1 MPNADTQAV
10 SSNIDDQTMHELY
23 LWPFQDAVR
32 AGTAN
37 MMCSYQR
44 INNSYGCANSAT
56 LNGLLKTELGF
67 QGFVVSDWNGLY
79 SGVAPALAGLDVAMP
94 NAGLYWGS
102 QLSQAVSN
110 GSVPESRIDDMVT
123 RLMAS
128 WYQLGQDADFPSPG
142 VGLPRSLTE
151 PHTIVDAR
159 NASFKQTLL
168 DGAIEGH
175 VLVKNT
181 NNALPLNR
189 PRLLSVFG
197 YSATQPGQYNV
208 EPPGGSIWTY
218 GAESTD
224 PLVVMMGFLGN
235 LTYPYPQI
243 AINGTLFCGG
253 GSGANSAAL
262 GNAPMDALL
271 QRAFDDDTALYFD
284 FRSGTPNVDGASDA
298 CLVVGNAWASEGSDR
313 PGLHDD
319 YTDGL
324 IQHVA
329 SRCNNTIVVFHNA
342 GVRLVDQFIDHENVT
357 AVIFAHLPGQESG
370 RALVSLLYGESNAW
384 GKLPYTV
391 ARNES
396 DYGDMLE
403 PSLGADEFELFPQA
417 NFTEGVFVDYR
428 HFDAQNTTPRYE
440 FGFGLSYTTFA
451 YSNLNITQNSTANT
465 SEYPTGP
472 IVEGGQ
478 QDLWDNVVSVTAD
491 IANTGTVGGAEIA
504 QLYLEVPDADDAAG
518 GRRPR
523 ALRGFDK
530 PSVNATQTATVSFAL
545 TRRDLSVWDA
555 TEQKWRLPRGTY
567 TVFVGASSRDLGLN
581 GTFTI

>member
-1 MPNADTQAV
+1 MPNGTAQAV

-23 LWPFQDAVR
+23 LWPFQEAVR

-67 QGFVVSDWNGLY
+67 QGFVVSDWSAQY
-79 SGVAPALAGLDVAMP
+79 TGVATALAGLDVAMP
-94 NAGLYWGS
+94 NAGVYWGS

-110 GSVPESRIDDMVT
+110 GSVPESRLDDMVT
-123 RLMAS
+123 RLIAS
-128 WYQLGQDADFPSPG
+128 WYRLGQDAGFPSPG
-142 VGLPRSLTE
+142 VGMPRSLTE

-159 NASFKQTLL
+159 NTSFKQTLL

-181 NNALPLNR
+181 NNALPLNQ

-208 EPPGGSIWTY
+208 EPPGGSVWTY
-218 GAESTD
+218 GAQSTD
-224 PLVVMMGFLGN
+224 PLVVIQGFVGN

-253 GSGANSAAL
+253 GSGANSASL
-262 GNAPMDALL
+262 GNAPMDALV

-284 FRSGTPNVDGASDA
+284 FRSVTPNVDGSSNA
-298 CLVVGNAWASEGSDR
+298 CLVIANAWASEGSDR

-324 IQHVA
+324 IKHVA
-329 SRCNNTIVVFHNA
+329 SQCNNTIVVFHNA
-342 GVRLVDQFIDHENVT
+342 GVRLVDQFIDNENIT

-403 PSLGADEFELFPQA
+403 PSLGDEEFELFPQA
-417 NFTEGVFVDYR
+417 NFTEGVFIDYR
-428 HFDAQNTTPRYE
+428 HFDAQNITPRYE

-451 YSNLNITQNSTANT
+451 YSNLVITKNSTANT

-472 IVEGGQ
+472 VVEGGQ
-478 QDLWDNVVSVTAD
+478 QDLWDSLVSVTAD
-491 IANTGTVGGAEIA
+491 IQNTGTVSGAEIA
-504 QLYLEVPDADDAAG
+504 QLYLEVPEAG
-518 GRRPR
+518 RPR
-523 ALRGFDK
+523 VLRGFDK
-530 PSVNATQTATVSFAL
+530 PSVNATQTATVSFDL
-545 TRRDLSVWDA
+545 TRRDLSVWDTTA
-555 TEQKWRLPRGTY
+555 QKWSLLGGTY
-567 TVFVGASSRDLGLN
+567 TVFVGASSRDIQLN
-581 GTFTI
+581 GTFTV

>member
-1 MPNADTQAV
+1 MPNGTAQAV

-23 LWPFQDAVR
+23 LWPFQEAVR

-37 MMCSYQR
+37 IMCSYQR

-67 QGFVVSDWNGLY
+67 QGFVVSDWSAQY
-79 SGVAPALAGLDVAMP
+79 TGVATALAGLDVAMP
-94 NAGLYWGS
+94 SAGVYWGS

-110 GSVPESRIDDMVT
+110 GSVSESRLNDMVT
-123 RLMAS
+123 RLIAS
-128 WYQLGQDADFPSPG
+128 WYRLGQDADFPSPG
-142 VGLPRSLTE
+142 VGMPRSLTE

-159 NASFKQTLL
+159 NTSFKQTLL

-181 NNALPLNR
+181 NNALPLNQ

-208 EPPGGSIWTY
+208 EPPGGSVWTY
-218 GAESTD
+218 GAQATD
-224 PLVVMMGFLGN
+224 PLVVIQGFVGN

-253 GSGANSAAL
+253 GSGANSASL
-262 GNAPMDALL
+262 GNAPMDALM

-284 FRSGTPNVDGASDA
+284 FRSVTPNVDGASNA
-298 CLVVGNAWASEGSDR
+298 CLVIANAWASEGSDR

-329 SRCNNTIVVFHNA
+329 SQCNNTIVVFHNA
-342 GVRLVDQFIDHENVT
+342 GVRLVDQFIDNENVT

-396 DYGDMLE
+396 DYGEMLE
-403 PSLGADEFELFPQA
+403 PSLGNEEFELFPQA
-417 NFTEGVFVDYR
+417 NFTEGVFIDYR
-428 HFDAQNTTPRYE
+428 HFDTQNITPRYE

-451 YSNLNITQNSTANT
+451 YSNLVITQNSTANT
-465 SEYPTGP
+465 SQYPTGP
-472 IVEGGQ
+472 VVEGGQ
-478 QDLWDNVVSVTAD
+478 QDLWDSLVSVTAD
-491 IANTGTVGGAEIA
+491 IQNTGTVGGAEIA
-504 QLYLEVPDADDAAG
+504 QLYLEIPDAG
-518 GRRPR
+518 RPR
-523 ALRGFDK
+523 VLRGFDK
-530 PSVNATQTATVSFAL
+530 PSVNATQTATVSFDL
-545 TRRDLSVWDA
+545 TRRDLSVWDTTA
-555 TEQKWRLPRGTY
+555 QSWSLLRGTY
-567 TVFVGASSRDLGLN
+567 KVFVGASSRDLWLN
-581 GTFTI
+581 GTFTV

>member
-67 QGFVVSDWNGLY
+67 QGFVVSDWNALY
-79 SGVAPALAGLDVAMP
+79 SGVAPALAGLDLAMP

-181 NNALPLNR
+181 NNALPFNR

-417 NFTEGVFVDYR
+417 NFTEGIFIDYR
-428 HFDAQNTTPRYE
+428 HFDAQNITPRYE

-451 YSNLNITQNSTANT
+451 YSNLNITQNSTAKT
-465 SEYPTGP
+465 SEYATGP

-504 QLYLEVPDADDAAG
+504 QLYLEIPEVEDAAG

-523 ALRGFDK
+523 VLRGFDK

-555 TEQKWRLPRGTY
+555 TAQKWRLPRGTY